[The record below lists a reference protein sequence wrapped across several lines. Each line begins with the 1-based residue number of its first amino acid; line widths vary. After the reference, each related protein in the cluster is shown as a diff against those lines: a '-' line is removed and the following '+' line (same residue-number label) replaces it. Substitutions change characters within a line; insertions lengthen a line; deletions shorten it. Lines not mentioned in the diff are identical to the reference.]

1 MNRSVVYVRR
11 ERKRRPVINA
21 ARVLEVLGLLLLV
34 EAAFML
40 VPMLLSLSLGE
51 EDWVT
56 FALAAAATG
65 GVGYVLK
72 RFMRPSDPT
81 MRRRDGCLLTASV
94 WVVFSFMGMIPFLL
108 CSTPLDVSEAFF
120 ETMSGFTTTGATV
133 IRDVESCSRGILLW
147 RALIQWIGGMG
158 IVVFTLAI
166 IPSLNNGGGLSMFN
180 SEVSGITHDKL
191 EARVAATAKYL
202 WGLYAVITLALVLL
216 LWAGPMS
223 LFDSMCQAMTTIST
237 GGYSTRNDS
246 IAGFDSTYVKIVL
259 TVFMFIGG
267 TSFSLLLGAVKG
279 GMRRLWRND
288 VFRMYLALIGVYLVG
303 MVLLNIRSGHFAPGA
318 DGVVDP
324 LFHIV
329 SAMTST
335 GFGACDFESW
345 GPTVLVLTIFMMY
358 VGACAGS
365 TTGGAK
371 LDRLLYL
378 VKNFRLQVSR
388 SVSPRLMRSV
398 RVGGSCITPEQSDMI
413 SAFMLIFTFS
423 IVVGGVC
430 LAVMGFPVVD
440 AFFSAV
446 SCAANNGLGAG
457 VTGISGSYDLL
468 PPSGRWLMSLLMLA
482 GRLEVFTVI
491 VLLAPSFW
499 RR

>member
-1 MNRSVVYVRR
+1 MSASFLIRVR
-11 ERKRRPVINA
+11 KPRPVINF
-21 ARVLEVLGLLLLV
+21 ARVCEVLGLLLLV
-34 EAAFML
+34 ETVFML
-40 VPMLLSLSLGE
+40 LPLGLCLCE
-51 EDWVT
+51 GNPDWQAFSIAV
-56 FALAAAATG
+56 AATG
-65 GVGYVLK
+65 ALGLGLKYGARPADPVL
-72 RFMRPSDPT
+72 
-81 MRRRDGCLLTASV
+81 RRRDGCLLTALV
-94 WVVFSFMGMIPFLL
+94 WVVFSLMGMIPFML
-108 CSTPLDVSEAFF
+108 CVTPLDVSEAFF

-133 IRDVESCSRGILLW
+133 IRDVERCSRGILLW
-147 RALIQWIGGMG
+147 RALMQWIGGMG

-191 EARVAATAKYL
+191 EARIAATAKYL
-202 WGLYAVITLALVLL
+202 WGLYAAITGVLVLL
-216 LWAGPMS
+216 LWVGPMN
-223 LFDSMCQAMTTIST
+223 LFESVCQAMATVST
-237 GGYSTRNDS
+237 GGYSTRNES
-246 IAGFDSTYVKIVL
+246 IAGFGSTYVKVVL
-259 TVFMFIGG
+259 TVFMFVGG
-267 TSFSLLLGAVKG
+267 VNFSLLVAAAKG
-279 GMRRLWRND
+279 SLRQVWRND
-288 VFRMYLALIGVYLVG
+288 VLRMFLSLIAVYLVVI
-303 MVLLNIRSGHFAPGA
+303 VLLNIYHGCFGGGA

-335 GFGACDFESW
+335 GFGVCDFESW
-345 GPTVLVLTIFMMY
+345 DATVLVLTIFMMY

-398 RVGGSCITPEQSDMI
+398 RVGGSCITPEQADMI
-413 SAFMLIFTFS
+413 SAFMLIFTFI

-430 LAVMGFPVVD
+430 LATMGFPIVD
-440 AFFSAV
+440 AFFSSV

-457 VTGISGSYDLL
+457 VTGVSGSYDLL
-468 PPSGRWLMSLLMLA
+468 PPAGRWLMSLLMLA

-491 VLLAPSFW
+491 VLLAPAFW

>member
-1 MNRSVVYVRR
+1 MRIA
-11 ERKRRPVINA
+11 RKPRPVINM
-21 ARVLEVLGLLLLV
+21 ARVLEVLGLLLMV

-40 VPMLLSLSLGE
+40 LPMALCLWAGE
-51 EDWVT
+51 SDWRP
-56 FALAAAATG
+56 FAISVAATG
-65 GVGYVLK
+65 AVGFGMK
-72 RFMRPSDPT
+72 RGARPSDPVL
-81 MRRRDGCLLTASV
+81 RRRDGCLLTALV
-94 WVVFSFMGMIPFLL
+94 WVAFSVMGMIPFML

-133 IRDVESCSRGILLW
+133 IRDVERCSHGILLW
-147 RALIQWIGGMG
+147 RALTQWIGGMG
-158 IVVFTLAI
+158 IVVFTLAV
-166 IPSLNNGGGLSMFN
+166 IPSLDNGGGLSMFN

-191 EARVAATAKYL
+191 EARVAGTAKYL
-202 WGLYAVITLALVLL
+202 WGLYAAITGVLVLL
-216 LWAGPMS
+216 LWAGPMNF
-223 LFDSMCQAMTTIST
+223 FDSVCQSMATVST

-246 IAGFDSTYVKIVL
+246 IASFGSTYVKVVL
-259 TVFMFIGG
+259 TLFMFVGG
-267 TSFSLLLGAVKG
+267 VNFSLLVAAVKG
-279 GMRRLWRND
+279 GFRQVFRND
-288 VFRMYLALIGVYLVG
+288 VLRMFVCLVAVYLVS
-303 MVLLNIRSGHFAPGA
+303 VILLNISSGHFIPGV

-335 GFGACDFESW
+335 GFGASDFESW
-345 GPTVLVLTIFMMY
+345 GSTVLVLTIFMMY

-413 SAFMLIFTFS
+413 SAFMLIFTFM
-423 IVVGGVC
+423 IVVGGVS
-430 LAVMGFPVVD
+430 LATMGFPIVD
-440 AFFSAV
+440 AFFSSV

-457 VTGISGSYDLL
+457 VTGMSGSYDLL
-468 PPSGRWLMSLLMLA
+468 PPAGRWLMSALMLA

-491 VLLAPSFW
+491 VLLAPAFW